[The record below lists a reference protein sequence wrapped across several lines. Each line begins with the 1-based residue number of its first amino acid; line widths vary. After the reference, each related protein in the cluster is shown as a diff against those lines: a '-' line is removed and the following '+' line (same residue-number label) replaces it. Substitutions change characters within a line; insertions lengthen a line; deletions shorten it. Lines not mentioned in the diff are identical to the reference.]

1 MSTKK
6 PWHCRIGLHD
16 WETLD
21 IDDVKFPLH
30 IPPYKR
36 KGRRQSINLRGRQ
49 RVLSNAVC
57 MLCGKIDNSLQRG
70 WLEANEEAREK
81 ARRREI
87 ARRIFEKE
95 APCP

>member
-30 IPPYKR
+30 IPPYKALIFVADRR
-36 KGRRQSINLRGRQ
+36 KGRRQ